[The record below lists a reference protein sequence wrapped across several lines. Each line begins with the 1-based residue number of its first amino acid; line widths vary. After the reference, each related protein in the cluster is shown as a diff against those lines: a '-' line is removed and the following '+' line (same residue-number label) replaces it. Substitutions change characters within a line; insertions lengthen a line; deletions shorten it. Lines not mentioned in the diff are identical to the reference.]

1 MPSVERIRRK
11 LKSAVDAVSG
21 MGRTLI
27 SIAAKF
33 GCGRTTER
41 RRGSLGKMA
50 IAVLT
55 HRCTVYSVKH
65 QLQFRTCP
73 ECIGVT
79 SQRWNR
85 VTGSAILAGS
95 GRVGSRVNVSDP
107 VFDLVLSFNMF
118 LALFLQSIT
127 ISA

>member
-1 MPSVERIRRK
+1 MC
-11 LKSAVDAVSG
+11 A
-21 MGRTLI
+21 
-27 SIAAKF
+27 
-33 GCGRTTER
+33 
-41 RRGSLGKMA
+41 
-50 IAVLT
+50 
-55 HRCTVYSVKH
+55 VYSVKH

-95 GRVGSRVNVSDP
+95 GRIGSRVSVSDP